1 MNRTFSDF
9 FAEFRCTV
17 WGNCKTKY
25 RGEVCQNK
33 KNLQDLSL
41 FLTLFSAVVMA
52 VLGAGSITG
61 VWYEP
66 NINAQAQTITE
77 DKPETLSSSVPA
89 TVGTMPTIK
98 ITSHIS
104 GQQVKTGPLTIS
116 GTSSDTSATNCQVYA
131 DWNDNLPF
139 GKAVA
144 TGLGGPDDYSKW
156 TFTYGN
162 DYHPIKNGTNNLTSK
177 ISCDVGSTPLTKWS
191 SINLVGVNS
200 SDPGSVISQAIT
212 SGNPPSSP
220 PSASPSLSPPVGLPL
235 PAPNQPIATSSPL
248 DPIVGE
254 EDEDEESNEND
265 ENDDSDSSDN
275 NSDDDND
282 NADNE
287 DEGDSNGS
295 GDSLEDSQD
304 EDNGDSGNND
314 DGGGNGDDGD
324 EDDDGPVN
332 FGPDGPVD

>member
-1 MNRTFSDF
+1 M
-9 FAEFRCTV
+9 TV
-17 WGNCKTKY
+17 
-25 RGEVCQNK
+25 
-33 KNLQDLSL
+33 LS
-41 FLTLFSAVVMA
+41 T
-52 VLGAGSITG
+52 GSITG

-66 NINAQAQTITE
+66 NMNVQAQLLE
-77 DKPETLSSSVPA
+77 DDKPETLSSGVPA
-89 TVGTMPTIK
+89 TLGTMPTIE

-104 GQQVKTGPLTIS
+104 GQQVKTGPLTIT

-131 DWNDNLPF
+131 DWNDNMPF

-144 TGLGGPDDYSKW
+144 TGPGGPDDYSKW

-177 ISCDVGSTPLTKWS
+177 ISCDDGSTPLTKWS
-191 SINLVGVNS
+191 SINLIGVNG

-212 SGNPPSSP
+212 SGNP
-220 PSASPSLSPPVGLPL
+220 SPSLTSPSPSMGLPL

-254 EDEDEESNEND
+254 EDDDEESNENN
-265 ENDDSDSSDN
+265 ENDDSDSTDD

-287 DEGDSNGS
+287 DDGDSNGS
-295 GDSLEDSQD
+295 GESSEDSQD

-314 DGGGNGDDGD
+314 DNNGGDNDGGDNDGGD
-324 EDDDGPVN
+324 NDGGDNDDGPVN

>member
-1 MNRTFSDF
+1 VFD
-9 FAEFRCTV
+9 
-17 WGNCKTKY
+17 
-25 RGEVCQNK
+25 
-33 KNLQDLSL
+33 
-41 FLTLFSAVVMA
+41 
-52 VLGAGSITG
+52 
-61 VWYEP
+61 EP
-66 NINAQAQTITE
+66 NFDVQAQVIE
-77 DKPETLSSSVPA
+77 DDKPETLSSGVPA

-131 DWNDNLPF
+131 DWNDNMPF

-144 TGLGGPDDYSKW
+144 AGPGGPNDYSRW

-177 ISCDVGSTPLTKWS
+177 ISCDDGSTPLTKWS

-212 SGNPPSSP
+212 SGNPSP
-220 PSASPSLSPPVGLPL
+220 SPPVGLPL

-248 DPIVGE
+248 DPIVAE
-254 EDEDEESNEND
+254 EDEDEESNESD
-265 ENDDSDSSDN
+265 ENDDSDSTDN

-282 NADNE
+282 NENADNE
-287 DEGDSNGS
+287 DDGDSNGS
-295 GDSLEDSQD
+295 EESLEDSQD
-304 EDNGDSGNND
+304 EENGDSGNND
-314 DGGGNGDDGD
+314 DDGGDDNDGG
-324 EDDDGPVN
+324 DDDGPVN

>member
-1 MNRTFSDF
+1 M
-9 FAEFRCTV
+9 
-17 WGNCKTKY
+17 
-25 RGEVCQNK
+25 CQNK
-33 KNLQDLSL
+33 KNLKDLSL
-41 FLTLFSAVVMA
+41 FLTLFSAVVMT
-52 VLGAGSITG
+52 VLSTCSITG
-61 VWYEP
+61 VWYES
-66 NINAQAQTITE
+66 NFNVQAQLLE
-77 DKPETLSSSVPA
+77 DDKPETLSSGVPA
-89 TVGTMPTIK
+89 TLGTMPTIK

-131 DWNDNLPF
+131 DWNDNMPF

-144 TGLGGPDDYSKW
+144 TGPGGPDDYSKW

-177 ISCDVGSTPLTKWS
+177 ISCDDGSTPLTKWS

-212 SGNPPSSP
+212 SGNPSPSPTSPSP
-220 PSASPSLSPPVGLPL
+220 PMGLPL

-254 EDEDEESNEND
+254 EDDDEESNENN
-265 ENDDSDSSDN
+265 ENDDSDSTDD
-275 NSDDDND
+275 NSDDDNE

-295 GDSLEDSQD
+295 GESLEDSQD

-314 DGGGNGDDGD
+314 DNDGGNDDNGGNDDDGD
-324 EDDDGPVN
+324 DDDDGPVN

>member
-1 MNRTFSDF
+1 
-9 FAEFRCTV
+9 
-17 WGNCKTKY
+17 
-25 RGEVCQNK
+25 VCQNK

-41 FLTLFSAVVMA
+41 FLTLFSAVAMT
-52 VLGAGSITG
+52 VLCTISITG

-66 NINAQAQTITE
+66 NFNVQAQTIE
-77 DKPETLSSSVPA
+77 DDIPKTLSSGVSA
-89 TVGTMPTIK
+89 TIGTMPTIK
-98 ITSHIS
+98 ITSHIN

-116 GTSSDTSATNCQVYA
+116 GTSSDTPATNCQVYA
-131 DWNDNLPF
+131 DWNDNVPF
-139 GKAVA
+139 GKAIA
-144 TGLGGPDDYSKW
+144 AGPGGPNDYSKW

-162 DYHPIKNGTNNLTSK
+162 DYHPINNGTNNLTSK
-177 ISCDVGSTPLTKWS
+177 ISCDDGSTPLTKWS

-212 SGNPPSSP
+212 SGNPSPSP
-220 PSASPSLSPPVGLPL
+220 TSPSLPMGLPL

-265 ENDDSDSSDN
+265 ENDDSDSTDN

-282 NADNE
+282 NVDNE
-287 DEGDSNGS
+287 DDGGSNGS
-295 GDSLEDSQD
+295 GESLEDSQD

-314 DGGGNGDDGD
+314 DDGD
-324 EDDDGPVN
+324 NDEDGDDDDGPVN
-332 FGPDGPVD
+332 FGPNGPVD

>member
-1 MNRTFSDF
+1 
-9 FAEFRCTV
+9 
-17 WGNCKTKY
+17 
-25 RGEVCQNK
+25 VCQNK
-33 KNLQDLSL
+33 KNLKDLSL
-41 FLTLFSAVVMA
+41 FLTLFSAVVMT

-66 NINAQAQTITE
+66 NINAQAQIIE
-77 DKPETLSSSVPA
+77 DDKPETLSSSVPA

-131 DWNDNLPF
+131 DWNDNMPF

-144 TGLGGPDDYSKW
+144 AGPGGPDDYSKW

-162 DYHPIKNGTNNLTSK
+162 DYHLIKNGTNNLTSK
-177 ISCDVGSTPLTKWS
+177 ISCDDGPTPLTKWS
-191 SINLVGVNS
+191 SINLMGVNS

-212 SGNPPSSP
+212 SGNPSPSP
-220 PSASPSLSPPVGLPL
+220 PSPSPSLSPPMGLPL
-235 PAPNQPIATSSPL
+235 PAPNQAIATSSPL

-254 EDEDEESNEND
+254 EEEDEEINEND
-265 ENDDSDSSDN
+265 EDDDSDSTDN
-275 NSDDDND
+275 NSDDEND
-282 NADNE
+282 NENAANE
-287 DEGDSNGS
+287 DDGDSNGS
-295 GDSLEDSQD
+295 GENLEDTQD

-314 DGGGNGDDGD
+314 DDGGNDDGGND
-324 EDDDGPVN
+324 DGGDDDGPVN

>member
-1 MNRTFSDF
+1 
-9 FAEFRCTV
+9 
-17 WGNCKTKY
+17 
-25 RGEVCQNK
+25 VCQNK
-33 KNLQDLSL
+33 KNLKDLSL
-41 FLTLFSAVVMA
+41 FLTLFSSVVMT

-66 NINAQAQTITE
+66 NINAQAQIIE
-77 DKPETLSSSVPA
+77 DNKPETLSSSVPA

-98 ITSHIS
+98 ITSHTS

-131 DWNDNLPF
+131 DWNDNMPF

-144 TGLGGPDDYSKW
+144 VGPGGPDDYSKW

-177 ISCDVGSTPLTKWS
+177 ISCVDGPTPLTKWS
-191 SINLVGVNS
+191 SINLMGVNS

-212 SGNPPSSP
+212 SGNPSPSP
-220 PSASPSLSPPVGLPL
+220 PSPSSSLSPPMGLPL
-235 PAPNQPIATSSPL
+235 PAPNPAIATSSPL
-248 DPIVGE
+248 DPTVGE
-254 EDEDEESNEND
+254 EEEDEEINEND
-265 ENDDSDSSDN
+265 EDDDSDSTDN
-275 NSDDDND
+275 NSDDENDNE

-287 DEGDSNGS
+287 DD
-295 GDSLEDSQD
+295 
-304 EDNGDSGNND
+304 GDSGNNNDD
-314 DGGGNGDDGD
+314 DGG
-324 EDDDGPVN
+324 DDDGPVN

>member
-1 MNRTFSDF
+1 M
-9 FAEFRCTV
+9 
-17 WGNCKTKY
+17 
-25 RGEVCQNK
+25 
-33 KNLQDLSL
+33 
-41 FLTLFSAVVMA
+41 TLFSAVVMTI
-52 VLGAGSITG
+52 LSIGLITE

-66 NINAQAQTITE
+66 NINVQAQIIE
-77 DKPETLSSSVPA
+77 DDKPETLSSGTPP

-131 DWNDNLPF
+131 DWNDNMPF

-144 TGLGGPDDYSKW
+144 AGPGGPDDYSKW

-177 ISCDVGSTPLTKWS
+177 ISCDDGSTPLTKWS

-212 SGNPPSSP
+212 SGNP
-220 PSASPSLSPPVGLPL
+220 SPSLPVGLAL

-254 EDEDEESNEND
+254 EDEDRESDEND
-265 ENDDSDSSDN
+265 ENDDSDSTEN
-275 NSDDDND
+275 NSDDDNE

-287 DEGDSNGS
+287 DD
-295 GDSLEDSQD
+295 
-304 EDNGDSGNND
+304 GDSGNND
-314 DGGGNGDDGD
+314 DDGDDDDGD
-324 EDDDGPVN
+324 DDDGDDDDGDDDGPVN

>member
-1 MNRTFSDF
+1 L
-9 FAEFRCTV
+9 
-17 WGNCKTKY
+17 K
-25 RGEVCQNK
+25 
-33 KNLQDLSL
+33 DLSL
-41 FLTLFSAVVMA
+41 FLTLFSTVVMT
-52 VLGAGSITG
+52 VLSTGSITG

-66 NINAQAQTITE
+66 NMNVQAQLLE
-77 DKPETLSSSVPA
+77 DDTPETLSSGVPA
-89 TVGTMPTIK
+89 TLGTMPTIK

-131 DWNDNLPF
+131 DWNDNMPF

-144 TGLGGPDDYSKW
+144 TGPGGPDDYSKW

-177 ISCDVGSTPLTKWS
+177 ISCDDGSTPLTKWS
-191 SINLVGVNS
+191 SINLVGVNG

-212 SGNPPSSP
+212 SGNP
-220 PSASPSLSPPVGLPL
+220 SPSPTSPSPSMGLPL

-254 EDEDEESNEND
+254 EDDDEESNENN
-265 ENDDSDSSDN
+265 ENDDSDSTDD

-287 DEGDSNGS
+287 DDGDSNGS
-295 GDSLEDSQD
+295 GESSEDSQD

-314 DGGGNGDDGD
+314 DNDGGDNDGGDNDGGD
-324 EDDDGPVN
+324 NDDGPVN

>member
-1 MNRTFSDF
+1 
-9 FAEFRCTV
+9 
-17 WGNCKTKY
+17 
-25 RGEVCQNK
+25 VCQNK

-41 FLTLFSAVVMA
+41 FLTLFVVVVMT
-52 VLGAGSITG
+52 VLSTGSITD

-66 NINAQAQTITE
+66 NFNVQAQIKEE
-77 DKPETLSSSVPA
+77 DKPETLSSGVPA

-116 GTSSDTSATNCQVYA
+116 GTSSDTSATNCHVYA
-131 DWNDNLPF
+131 DWNDNMPF

-144 TGLGGPDDYSKW
+144 AGPGGPNDYSRW

-177 ISCDVGSTPLTKWS
+177 ISCDDGSSPLTKWS
-191 SINLVGVNS
+191 SINLVGVNN

-212 SGNPPSSP
+212 SGNPSP
-220 PSASPSLSPPVGLPL
+220 SPPVGLPL
-235 PAPNQPIATSSPL
+235 PAPSQPIATSSPL
-248 DPIVGE
+248 DPIVAE
-254 EDEDEESNEND
+254 EDEDEESNESD
-265 ENDDSDSSDN
+265 ENDDSDSTDN

-282 NADNE
+282 NENGDNE
-287 DEGDSNGS
+287 DDGDSNGS
-295 GDSLEDSQD
+295 EESSEDSQD
-304 EDNGDSGNND
+304 EENGDSGNND
-314 DGGGNGDDGD
+314 DDGGDDDGG
-324 EDDDGPVN
+324 DDDGPVN